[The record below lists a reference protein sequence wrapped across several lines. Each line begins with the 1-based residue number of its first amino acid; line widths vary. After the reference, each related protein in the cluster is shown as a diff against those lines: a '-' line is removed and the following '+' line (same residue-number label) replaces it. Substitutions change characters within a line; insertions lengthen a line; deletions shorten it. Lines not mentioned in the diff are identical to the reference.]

1 MKSKIILLVFAL
13 VLLFSGNSY
22 SQYLKYDKIN
32 LKQELKSNSVTL
44 NQVKPPESKFTLG
57 IGLGFAFNE
66 GATGVAVSMFTE
78 MKFEKFSFVP
88 IANFWKVENKTNFEM
103 AGMGRYTFKASN
115 MNPYVDAGIG
125 LNFYDNKNIES
136 FTKVGLDLGA
146 GIDFPGLIENAIVF
160 VDGKYKIIISNG
172 IEGNIYSYT
181 LTGGLKFLL

>member
-1 MKSKIILLVFAL
+1 MKSKIILFVLAAVFF
-13 VLLFSGNSY
+13 VSGNIY
-22 SQYLKYDKIN
+22 SQYLKSDKIN
-32 LKQELKSNSVTL
+32 LKQELKSGSVTM
-44 NQVKPPESKFTLG
+44 NQVKPTESKITLG
-57 IGLGFAFNE
+57 IGIGFAFYE
-66 GATGVAVSMFTE
+66 GTGVAVSMFSE
-78 MKFEKFSFVP
+78 MKFDKFSFVP
-88 IANFWKVENKTNFEM
+88 AANFWKVENTANFEM
-103 AGMGRYTFKASN
+103 AGIGRYTFKASN

-125 LNFYDNKNIES
+125 LNFYDKKNVES